1 MIQPLQSKRQLAA
14 GLFAKTLRATRTAGP
29 GLPLLLWTI
38 VHRHWL
44 DPKNRFDLSR
54 HLYLRDIYNETTREI
69 IVKKASQ
76 LGLSEWL
83 VSYALH
89 ACDERKLDV
98 VYLMPTERGVSDFS
112 QTRFGPA
119 LEASPYLDGIIVG
132 GADRSGKRGS
142 DQVMLKRVGDS
153 FLYFRGG
160 QVSKEGKAHQLKSIP
175 GDVLVLDE
183 LDEMDSRAPEIAR
196 KRLSHSE
203 TAEVRSISTPTYP
216 GRGIDLEWARS
227 DQREWFLKCG
237 HCGEWQ
243 FLTIHHIV
251 TEWDDLE
258 RPVAWNGQGSRGAGE
273 ADRAFAACRKCGGE
287 IDRLA
292 RGVWVPQFPG
302 REVAGFHPT
311 RLISPLADL
320 LAIVQSLQTTDETK
334 RRETINQDL
343 GETYTPRGGQL
354 TDEILDACRR
364 EYGHGPALNE
374 RPVMG
379 VDVGKVLHGVIRG
392 ERDRANGEWPQRWAG
407 EMESWDELGRMM
419 RRFKVKRV
427 VIDAEPETTKARE
440 FQAAWP
446 PGVVWLAYVVGP
458 SKDIDPIQWNE
469 EELRLNM
476 DRTRTL
482 DKVLARFYEGKN
494 TLPANGREVKDYY
507 AQLKAPVRVLET
519 NQRGRTVATY
529 IEKGPDHLAFAENFC
544 MAAMEAPE
552 PPQPTTVS
560 RAVRESEL

>member
-1 MIQPLQSKRQLAA
+1 MGLLAWTI
-14 GLFAKTLRATRTAGP
+14 LHRVWIDPKTRFTLR
-29 GLPLLLWTI
+29 
-38 VHRHWL
+38 
-44 DPKNRFDLSR
+44 D
-54 HLYLRDIYNETTREI
+54 HLYLVDIYNETAREVV
-69 IVKKASQ
+69 VKKASQ

-98 VYLMPTERGVSDFS
+98 GYVMPTERDVSDFS

-119 LEASPYLDGIIVG
+119 LEASPYLASIVVG
-132 GADRSGKRGS
+132 GSDKLGRRGS
-142 DQVMLKRVGDS
+142 DQVMLKRIADS
-153 FLYFRGG
+153 FLYFRGAR
-160 QVSKEGKAHQLKSIP
+160 VNEEGKAHQLKSIP
-175 GDVLVLDE
+175 IDALVLDE
-183 LDEMDSRAPEIAR
+183 LDEMDSRAPDIAR

-203 TAEVRSISTPTYP
+203 TAEIREISTPTYP

-227 DQREWFLKCG
+227 DQREWFLKCS

-251 TEWDDLE
+251 TAWDDLE
-258 RPVAWNGQGSRGAGE
+258 RPVAWRGQADPSAGSGQG
-273 ADRAFAACRKCGGE
+273 RAFAACRKCNKE
-287 IDRLA
+287 MNRLA
-292 RGVWVPQFPG
+292 PGEWVATYPG
-302 REVAGFHPT
+302 REVVGFHPT
-311 RLISPLADL
+311 RLVSPLANL
-320 LAIVQSLQTTDETK
+320 LEIVQGLQTTDETK
-334 RRETINQDL
+334 RREATNQDL

-354 TDEILDACRR
+354 SDEVLDGCRR

-392 ERDRANGEWPQRWAG
+392 ERDRASGEWPQRWAG
-407 EMESWDELGRMM
+407 EIESWDELGRMI
-419 RRFKVKRV
+419 RRFGVKRV

-440 FQAAWP
+440 FQAQWP
-446 PGVVWLAYVVGP
+446 KGLVWLAYVTGP
-458 SKDIDPIQWNE
+458 SKDIDPIRWNE
-469 EELRLNM
+469 DELLLNM

-494 TLPANGREVKDYY
+494 TLPANAREVRDYY

-519 NQRGRTVATY
+519 SRSGRTIATY

-552 PPQPTTVS
+552 VVQQPTTVS
-560 RAVRESEL
+560 RSVKVSEL

>member
-1 MIQPLQSKRQLAA
+1 MKQQRAAVLLEKLRRKNSRQVPPGNQ
-14 GLFAKTLRATRTAGP
+14 GLLSWTILHRAWVDPKTRFTLR
-29 GLPLLLWTI
+29 
-38 VHRHWL
+38 
-44 DPKNRFDLSR
+44 D
-54 HLYLRDIYNETTREI
+54 HLYLMDIYTESAREI
-69 IVKKASQ
+69 VVKKASQ

-119 LEASPYLDGIIVG
+119 LEASPYLASIIVG
-132 GADRSGKRGS
+132 GADKSGKRGS
-142 DQVMLKRVGDS
+142 DQVMLKRVSDS

-175 GDVLVLDE
+175 GDALVLDE
-183 LDEMDSRAPEIAR
+183 LDEMDPRAPEIAR

-216 GRGIDLEWARS
+216 GRGIDLEWSKS

-237 HCGEWQ
+237 RCGEWQ
-243 FLTIHHIV
+243 FLTKDHV
-251 TEWDDLE
+251 VSAWDDLE
-258 RPVAWNGQGSRGAGE
+258 RPVAWHGQAEG
-273 ADRAFAACRKCGGE
+273 RAFAACRKCSRE
-287 IDRLA
+287 LNRLA
-292 RGVWVPQFPG
+292 RGEWVATYPG
-302 REVAGFHPT
+302 REVVGFHPT
-311 RLISPLADL
+311 RLVSPMANL
-320 LAIVQSLQTTDETK
+320 LEIVQSLDTTDETK

-364 EYGHGPALNE
+364 EYAQGPAMNE
-374 RPVMG
+374 LPVMG

-392 ERDRANGEWPQRWAG
+392 ERDRVSGEWPLRWAG
-407 EMESWDELGRMM
+407 EMESWDELGRMI

-446 PGVVWLAYVVGP
+446 KGVVWLAYVVGP
-458 SKDIDPIQWNE
+458 SKDINPIQWNE
-469 EELRLNM
+469 DELLLNM

-482 DKVLARFYEGKN
+482 DQMFARFYDGSN
-494 TLPANGREVKDYY
+494 SLPAEAKEIKDYY
-507 AQLKAPVRVLET
+507 AHLKAPVRVLET
-519 NQRGRTVATY
+519 NARGRTVATY
-529 IEKGPDHLAFAENFC
+529 IKKGPDHLAFAENFC
-544 MAAMEAPE
+544 TAAMEAPDVAGL
-552 PPQPTTVS
+552 PTTVS
-560 RAVRESEL
+560 RSVAAEQLQ